1 MSETLTGKGQRHM
14 DRKLQSWVNDRNAE
28 GIKPLEIAAAVA
40 REAAKQKGLPLDGN
54 QPNLLNIGTVHA
66 PKETKYTADMI
77 GSVYEQSLDSST
89 RRHGGVH
96 YTPYEVAK
104 RLARIA
110 LSELP
115 FGPICDPSVGGGAF
129 LLAAAEYLSEKG
141 VSPKKIIGEYLWGID
156 LDQGAIEVAKASI
169 SIWGSTKVWIPV
181 DEHFAVANSLQSGMK
196 SFLTPPKKGFIAVI
210 GNPPFQNQLQE
221 TTVRPIE
228 ETQKLREKWNVNA
241 GPYADTAS
249 YFLLVAL
256 SMLGPK
262 GKCLLIQP
270 QSILAAVDAKPIRD
284 KLSQEATLE
293 GIWIGGP
300 DIFEAGVNVCAP
312 LLSKDLRQSPANIW
326 TGIEITQLQKQL
338 NHGENWASAM
348 AIAQGVP
355 TLKLKGNPLHERAS
369 ATAGFRDQFY
379 GLAPHVCEFKA
390 GMESV
395 APLITVGM
403 IDPLRNRWGSD
414 QFRYAGRTWLKPV
427 VNLTSL
433 LADDKELYDWVQDRL
448 KPKILLATQ
457 TKVLEVLPD
466 PEGQLIP
473 STPTISIECDLE
485 EIWKITSAL
494 SSAAISAFA
503 FSKVAG
509 SALSSDTIK
518 LSAKQVNALPLPPIS
533 DYWEQASQY
542 AREAFSSKFED
553 VKRNKMKE
561 MSHKIS
567 LAYDCD
573 DNLLEEWWFKRLPK
587 WR

>member
-1 MSETLTGKGQRHM
+1 M
-14 DRKLQSWVNDRNAE
+14 DRKLLSWVNDQNTE

-40 REAAKQKGLPLDGN
+40 REAARQKGLPFDGN
-54 QPNLLNIGTVHA
+54 QPNLLNTGTAQA
-66 PKETKYTADMI
+66 PKEIEYTADMI
-77 GSVYEQSLDSST
+77 GSVYEQSLDSSI

-104 RLARIA
+104 KLVRIA
-110 LSELP
+110 LHGLP

-129 LLAAAEYLSEKG
+129 LLAAGEYLAEKG
-141 VSPKKIIGEYLWGID
+141 ASPSKIINEYLWGID
-156 LDQGAIEVAKASI
+156 LDQGAIEVARASI
-169 SIWGSTKVWIPV
+169 SIWGSTKVWIAV
-181 DEHFAVANSLQSGMK
+181 NEHLAVADSLKSGIE
-196 SFLTPPKKGFIAVI
+196 SFPIPPRRGFIAVI

-221 TTVRPIE
+221 ITVRPIE
-228 ETQKLREKWNVNA
+228 ETQKLRKKWKVNA
-241 GPYADTAS
+241 GPYADTAG

-256 SMLGPK
+256 SMLSSK

-270 QSILAAVDAKPIRD
+270 QSILATVDAKPIRD
-284 KLSQEATLE
+284 KLNQEATLE
-293 GIWIGGP
+293 GIWIGDS

-312 LLSKDLRQSPANIW
+312 LLSKDRRQSPVNIW
-326 TGIEITQLQKQL
+326 TGTEIKELQEQL
-338 NHGENWASAM
+338 NQGENWSSAM

-355 TLKLKGNPLHERAS
+355 ILKLKGNRLEERAS

-379 GLAPHVCEFKA
+379 GLAPHVCELET

-403 IDPLRNRWGSD
+403 IDPLRSRWGSGE
-414 QFRYAGRTWLKPV
+414 FRYAGKSWLKPV

-433 LADDKELYDWVQDRL
+433 LADDKELYEWVQDRL
-448 KPKILLATQ
+448 KPKVLLATQ

-473 STPTISIECDLE
+473 STPTISIECAPED
-485 EIWKITSAL
+485 IWKITSAL
-494 SSAAISAFA
+494 SSAAISAYA
-503 FSKVAG
+503 FSRVAG

-533 DYWEQASQY
+533 DYWEQASQS
-542 AREAFSSKFED
+542 AQEAFSSKVKD
-553 VKRNKMKE
+553 AKRNKMKE

-567 LAYDCD
+567 LAYGCD
-573 DNLLEEWWFKRLPK
+573 GNLLEEWWLKRLPK

>member
-1 MSETLTGKGQRHM
+1 M
-14 DRKLQSWVNDRNAE
+14 DRKLLSWVNDQNTE

-40 REAAKQKGLPLDGN
+40 REAARQKGLPFDGN
-54 QPNLLNIGTVHA
+54 QPKLLNTGTAQA
-66 PKETKYTADMI
+66 PKEIEYTADMI
-77 GSVYEQSLDSST
+77 GSVYEQSLDSSI

-104 RLARIA
+104 KLVRIA
-110 LSELP
+110 LHGLP

-129 LLAAAEYLSEKG
+129 LLAAGEYLAEKG
-141 VSPKKIIGEYLWGID
+141 ASPSKIINEYLWGID
-156 LDQGAIEVAKASI
+156 LDQGAIEVARASI
-169 SIWGSTKVWIPV
+169 SIWGSTKVWIAV
-181 DEHFAVANSLQSGMK
+181 NEHLAVADSLKSGIE
-196 SFLTPPKKGFIAVI
+196 SFPIPPRRGFIAVI

-221 TTVRPIE
+221 ITVRPIE
-228 ETQKLREKWNVNA
+228 ETQKLRKKWKVNA
-241 GPYADTAS
+241 GPYADTAG

-256 SMLGPK
+256 SMLSSK

-270 QSILAAVDAKPIRD
+270 QSILATVDAKPIRD
-284 KLSQEATLE
+284 KLNQEATLE
-293 GIWIGGP
+293 GIWIGDS

-312 LLSKDLRQSPANIW
+312 LLSKDLRQSPVNIW
-326 TGIEITQLQKQL
+326 TGTEIKELQEQL
-338 NHGENWASAM
+338 NQGENWSSAM

-355 TLKLKGNPLHERAS
+355 ILKLKGNRLEERAS

-379 GLAPHVCEFKA
+379 GLAPHVCELET

-403 IDPLRNRWGSD
+403 IDPLRSRWGSGE
-414 QFRYAGRTWLKPV
+414 FRYAGKSWLKPV

-433 LADDKELYDWVQDRL
+433 LADDKELYEWVQDRL
-448 KPKILLATQ
+448 KPKVLLATQ

-473 STPTISIECDLE
+473 STPTISIECAPED
-485 EIWKITSAL
+485 IWKITSAL
-494 SSAAISAFA
+494 SSAAISAYA
-503 FSKVAG
+503 FSRVAG

-533 DYWEQASQY
+533 DYWEQASQS
-542 AREAFSSKFED
+542 AQEAFSSKVKD
-553 VKRNKMKE
+553 AKRNKMKE

-567 LAYDCD
+567 LAYGCD
-573 DNLLEEWWFKRLPK
+573 GNLLEEWWLKRLPK

>member
-1 MSETLTGKGQRHM
+1 M
-14 DRKLQSWVNDRNAE
+14 DRKLLSWVNDQNTE
-28 GIKPLEIAAAVA
+28 GIRPLEIAAAVA
-40 REAAKQKGLPLDGN
+40 REAARQKGLPFDGN
-54 QPNLLNIGTVHA
+54 QPKLLNTGTAQA
-66 PKETKYTADMI
+66 PKEIEYTADMI
-77 GSVYEQSLDSST
+77 GSVYEQSLDSSI

-104 RLARIA
+104 KLVRIA
-110 LSELP
+110 LHGLP

-129 LLAAAEYLSEKG
+129 LLAAGEYLAEKG
-141 VSPKKIIGEYLWGID
+141 ASPSKIINEYLWGID
-156 LDQGAIEVAKASI
+156 LDQGAIEVARASI
-169 SIWGSTKVWIPV
+169 SIWGSTKVWIAV
-181 DEHFAVANSLQSGMK
+181 NEHLAVADSLKSGIE
-196 SFLTPPKKGFIAVI
+196 SFPIPPRRGFIAVI

-221 TTVRPIE
+221 ITVRPIE
-228 ETQKLREKWNVNA
+228 ETQKLRKKWKVNA
-241 GPYADTAS
+241 GPYADTAG

-256 SMLGPK
+256 SMLSSK

-270 QSILAAVDAKPIRD
+270 QSILATVDAKPIRD
-284 KLSQEATLE
+284 KLNQEATLE
-293 GIWIGGP
+293 GIWIGDS

-312 LLSKDLRQSPANIW
+312 LLSKDLRQSPVNIW
-326 TGIEITQLQKQL
+326 TGTEIKELQEQL
-338 NHGENWASAM
+338 NQGENWSSAM

-355 TLKLKGNPLHERAS
+355 ILKLKGNRLEERAS

-379 GLAPHVCEFKA
+379 GLAPHVCELET

-403 IDPLRNRWGSD
+403 IDPLRSRWGSGE
-414 QFRYAGRTWLKPV
+414 FRYAGKSWLKPV

-433 LADDKELYDWVQDRL
+433 LADDKELYEWVQDRL
-448 KPKILLATQ
+448 KPKVLLATQ

-473 STPTISIECDLE
+473 STPTISIECAPED
-485 EIWKITSAL
+485 IWKITSAL
-494 SSAAISAFA
+494 SSAAISAYA
-503 FSKVAG
+503 FSRVAG

-533 DYWEQASQY
+533 DYWEQASQS
-542 AREAFSSKFED
+542 AQEAFTSKVKD
-553 VKRNKMKE
+553 AKRNKMKE

-567 LAYDCD
+567 LAYGCD
-573 DNLLEEWWFKRLPK
+573 GNLLEEWWLKRLPK

>member
-1 MSETLTGKGQRHM
+1 M
-14 DRKLQSWVNDRNAE
+14 DKKLLSWVNDQNTE

-40 REAAKQKGLPLDGN
+40 REAARQKGLPFNGN
-54 QPNLLNIGTVHA
+54 QPNLLNIGTAQA
-66 PKETKYTADMI
+66 PKEIEYTADMI

-104 RLARIA
+104 KLARIV
-110 LSELP
+110 LKELP

-129 LLAAAEYLSEKG
+129 LLAAAEYLAEKG
-141 VSPKKIIGEYLWGID
+141 ESPSKIIKEYLWGID
-156 LDQGAIEVAKASI
+156 LDQGAIEVARASI
-169 SIWGSTKVWIPV
+169 SIWGSTKVWV
-181 DEHFAVANSLQSGMK
+181 ALNEHIAAANSLKSGID
-196 SFLTPPKKGFIAVI
+196 SFPNPPKKGFIAVI

-228 ETQKLREKWNVNA
+228 ETQKLRKKWKVNA
-241 GPYADTAS
+241 GPYADTAG

-256 SMLGPK
+256 SMLSSK

-270 QSILAAVDAKPIRD
+270 QSILATVDAKPIRE
-284 KLSQEATLE
+284 KLNQEATLE
-293 GIWIGGP
+293 GIWIGGA
-300 DIFEAGVNVCAP
+300 DIFEADVNVCAP
-312 LLSKDLRQSPANIW
+312 LLSKGLRQSPANIW
-326 TGIEITQLQKQL
+326 TGTEIKQLQKQL
-338 NHGENWASAM
+338 NQGENWSSAM

-355 TLKLKGNPLHERAS
+355 ILKLKGNCLEERAS

-379 GLAPHVCEFKA
+379 GLAPHVCEFKT

-403 IDPLRNRWGSD
+403 IDPLRSRWGSHE
-414 QFRYAGRTWLKPV
+414 FRYAGKSWLKPV

-433 LADDKELYDWVQDRL
+433 LADDKELYEWVQDRL
-448 KPKILLATQ
+448 KPKVLLATQ

-473 STPTISIECDLE
+473 STPTISIECGPE

-494 SSAAISAFA
+494 SSAAISAYA
-503 FSKVAG
+503 FSRVAG

-542 AREAFSSKFED
+542 AQEAFISKSKD
-553 VKRNKMKE
+553 TKTNKMKE

-567 LAYDCD
+567 LAYGCD
-573 DNLLEEWWFKRLPK
+573 DDLIEEWWLKRLPK